1 MKSNS
6 PVVKNVDEY
15 IASFP
20 KATQKLL
27 QQLRKTIRKAA
38 PEAEEVISYQ
48 MPAYN
53 LYGKLVYFAGY
64 EKHIG
69 FYPMPSAIDN
79 FKKQLDN
86 YNTSK
91 GTVQFPLDEPLPIAL
106 VTEMTV
112 FRMKE
117 NLAAAELKGKLKPK
131 AKRTKA

>member
-27 QQLRKTIRKAA
+27 QQLRTTIRKAA
-38 PEAEEVISYQ
+38 PQAEEVISYQ

-79 FKKQLDN
+79 FKK
-86 YNTSK
+86 TT
-91 GTVQFPLDEPLPIAL
+91 G
-106 VTEMTV
+106 
-112 FRMKE
+112 
-117 NLAAAELKGKLKPK
+117 
-131 AKRTKA
+131 